1 MTFDPI
7 ISSNTIEKILQKQLA
22 QAGFFSGVR
31 SNEIDN
37 NTEMTPSEYECLR
50 VISQAKSGD
59 ILKLI
64 PDFKRST
71 SFVCI
76 DHYEKLELLC
86 TNPLSPSH
94 IKSRCAKIYGFM
106 LDINNLNSPTVV
118 ISPLSIDL
126 SLYKKV
132 EISSVD
138 EFVDFHRE
146 LCQVNIEQEKKLMKE
161 QINHSK
167 EVIRQQRKLLKI
179 LSGWKKFKRENG

>member
-1 MTFDPI
+1 MSLI
-7 ISSNTIEKILQKQLA
+7 LNKTIEEILQKQLA
-22 QAGFFSGVR
+22 EAGFFSGVC

-64 PDFKRST
+64 PDYKRST
-71 SFVCI
+71 LFVCI
-76 DHYEKLELLC
+76 EHYEKLEVLS

-94 IKSRCAKIYGFM
+94 IKSRCAKIYGFI

-118 ISPLSIDL
+118 ISPINIDL

-132 EISSVD
+132 EISSVY
-138 EFVDFHRE
+138 EFVDFHKE
-146 LCQVNIEQEKKLMKE
+146 MCQVNIEQEKKLMKK
-161 QINHSK
+161 QISHSK
-167 EVIRQQRKLLKI
+167 EVIRQQKKMLKV
-179 LSGWKKFKRENG
+179 LRGWEKFKRENG